1 MRRIWGIIK
10 KDTVL
15 MIAWILA
22 MLSCFFVKPSF
33 EYLGYIDY
41 TTLAL
46 LFCLMVIVNGLQN
59 IQLFQQI
66 AIFFMKKIKTTRQ
79 LDLLLV
85 GLCFLLSMLITN
97 DVALI
102 TFVPL
107 TIVVLKILRM
117 EERVVHIVV
126 LQTLSANLG
135 SMCTPIGN
143 PQNLFLYTYFDMSLS
158 RFMIMILPFVML
170 SLILLLI
177 HIFMH
182 RNQSIET
189 PKIYQ
194 KEDTNITYLWIY
206 MILFVLCILSVL
218 HLLSIFYLLPVIMIV
233 CGFMDYK
240 TIVKVDYLLLLTFV
254 GFFIFIG
261 NLKNIN
267 MIAQF
272 LNQIVNGYE
281 MIISVICSQ
290 VFSNVP
296 TAILLSGFTK
306 NVYDLLIG
314 VNIGGL
320 GTFIASMASLI
331 SYKYITRIYPQ
342 YKKRYFM
349 SFTKYNI
356 IDLIVLVI
364 AAEIFLLI
372 V

>member
-1 MRRIWGIIK
+1 MKKIWGIIK

-22 MLSCFFVKPSF
+22 ILSCFFVKPSLS
-33 EYLGYIDY
+33 YLGYIDY

-59 IQLFQQI
+59 IKLFEQM
-66 AIFFMKKIKTTRQ
+66 AIFFMKKMKSTRQ
-79 LDLLLV
+79 LDMLLV
-85 GLCFLLSMLITN
+85 GLCFFLSMFITN

-107 TIVVLKILRM
+107 TIVVLKKLNM

-126 LQTLSANLG
+126 LQTLAANLG

-143 PQNLFLYTYFDMSLS
+143 PQNLFLYTYFDMSLLD
-158 RFMIMILPFVML
+158 FIITILPFVVI

-177 HIFMH
+177 HIIKDS
-182 RNQSIET
+182 NQHIEA

-206 MILFVLCILSVL
+206 LFLFVLCLLSVL
-218 HLLSIFYLLPVIMIV
+218 HFLNIFYLLPIICIV
-233 CGFMDYK
+233 CAFIDKK
-240 TIVKVDYLLLLTFV
+240 TILKVDYLLLLTFV

-261 NLKNIN
+261 NLKNIE

-281 MIISVICSQ
+281 IIVSLICSQ
-290 VFSNVP
+290 AFSNVP
-296 TAILLSGFTK
+296 TAILLSGFTE

-320 GTFIASMASLI
+320 GTLIASMASLI
-331 SYKYITRIYPQ
+331 SYKYIARIYPE
-342 YKKRYFM
+342 YKTSYFTE
-349 SFTKYNI
+349 FTQKNCIYLI
-356 IDLIVLVI
+356 IVVIMAMVLKV
-364 AAEIFLLI
+364 FL
-372 V
+372 